1 MKDYEKAIESA
12 NIGVDLCKQV
22 QEEDL
27 EIKRSVNNARRDL
40 LNILVRSTVKLDPS
54 KKVSELR
61 KEYAQTHELDETFMP
76 RAQDILNIVKET
88 VAKQMAAR

>member
-1 MKDYEKAIESA
+1 
-12 NIGVDLCKQV
+12 
-22 QEEDL
+22 L

-61 KEYAQTHELDETFMP
+61 KEYA
-76 RAQDILNIVKET
+76 
-88 VAKQMAAR
+88 